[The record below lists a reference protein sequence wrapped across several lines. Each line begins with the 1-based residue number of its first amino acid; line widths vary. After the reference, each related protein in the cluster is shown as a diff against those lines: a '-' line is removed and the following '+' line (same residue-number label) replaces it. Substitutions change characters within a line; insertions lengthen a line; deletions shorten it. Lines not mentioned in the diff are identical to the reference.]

1 MEGGWWHRAF
11 GGRGCC
17 FVLEDDTS
25 KAGGG
30 GWCTPPSLEQGW
42 GGGGGAPPPSL
53 IEDGRQNTLVYQH
66 LSHESQLLR
75 CQQVCQKDVNYTIV
89 CHHFPYETVATV
101 AIWPAKAVA
110 TSEVLAAHTVL
121 SVNGLRSTTACSSTL
136 RYGPSRLNKGILH
149 GHFHREHA
157 DENVIKDDMSLV
169 NPCCV
174 SQKEHSRIAGV
185 IPILW

>member
-1 MEGGWWHRAF
+1 MD
-11 GGRGCC
+11 C
-17 FVLEDDTS
+17 L
-25 KAGGG
+25 
-30 GWCTPPSLEQGW
+30 TPM
-42 GGGGGAPPPSL
+42 
-53 IEDGRQNTLVYQH
+53 NHTLVYQH

-174 SQKEHSRIAGV
+174 SQKEHSRIARV
-185 IPILW
+185 ISHPMVIIKVVPTRITPTATPSSILSGEGMDPGGRLEGSMTR